1 MNLDVSFGQYYEGN
15 SVIHRMDPRFK
26 IVLALIYI
34 VTLFVAKS
42 IFSFVLLTVITG
54 ALIVMSGIPFKTIV
68 KSMRAILFIIIFTAV
83 INIFW
88 YTGETLLV
96 EFWIIH
102 IYLEG
107 LINAALIVMRI
118 VLLLSGTSIFMT
130 YTTTPVALTD
140 GLERLLSPLKKI
152 KLPVHEFSM
161 MMSTALRFIPTLMDE
176 THKIMN
182 AQKSRGADFSSGSI
196 INRVKALIPI
206 LIPLFVS
213 AFRHADELAT
223 AMECRCYIGG
233 DGRTRMNEMHA
244 SATDLTALFLS
255 FAVIGAV
262 IALNILFPQ
271 YALVI

>member
-54 ALIVMSGIPFKTIV
+54 ALIAMSGIPFKTIV

-107 LINAALIVMRI
+107 IINAALIVMRI